1 MVKNVNLTHVI
12 LSDPDNN
19 YEPYDTTTPLPISG
33 TVTVSGGGVG
43 GGDATAANQTTMIS
57 HLSDIDSAVTG
68 TLSVADSTARGSLAT
83 IAGAVDGS
91 EMQVDIVSSV
101 LPSGAATSAL
111 QTSGNAD
118 LSTLAGCVDSA
129 GSRIDVNLSTDSVG
143 LATSALQTTGNS
155 SLSSIDGKM
164 SQGSDVTLSN
174 AQQVLCYGRDTG
186 GVLDALRTDSAGHLE
201 VVVDDF
207 VKGQAIMANSLPV
220 VIASDQSTLN
230 INNAE
235 VTNVGSHANAANNV
249 TINFG
254 ADSSTIAVENINI
267 GSIYYE
273 DSATSSF
280 DGLDILGSID
290 NTNFYNIGQLYPS
303 VEGAVRTASYTGL
316 DLRGLKYLKLQN
328 SSTTDNYTNVYATV
342 CGSP

>member
-33 TVTVSGGGVG
+33 TVTVSGGGI
-43 GGDATAANQTTMIS
+43 GGDATAANQTSMIS
-57 HLSDIDSAVTG
+57 HLSDINTAVTG
-68 TLSVADSTARGSLAT
+68 TLSVADTTARGSLAT

-91 EMQVDIVSSV
+91 EMQVDIVSNV

-111 QTSGNAD
+111 QSSGNAH

-129 GSRIDVNLSTDSVG
+129 GSSVDVNLATDSVG
-143 LATSALQTTGNS
+143 LATSALQSGGNS

-164 SQGSDVTLSN
+164 SQGSDLTLSN
-174 AQQVLCYGRDTG
+174 AQQVLCYGRDNT
-186 GVLDALRTDSAGHLE
+186 GVLDAFRTDSAGHLE

-207 VKGQAIMANSLPV
+207 VKGQAVMANSFPV
-220 VIASDQSTLN
+220 VIASNQSTLN

-235 VTNVGSHANAANNV
+235 VTNVGSHGNAANNV
-249 TINFG
+249 SINFG
-254 ADSSTIAVENINI
+254 ADSSTIAIENINV

-273 DSATSSF
+273 DSATSSS
-280 DGLDILGSID
+280 DSLYILGSID

-303 VEGAVRTASYTGL
+303 LEGAVRTAAYTGL
-316 DLRGLKYLKLQN
+316 DVRGLKYLKLQN
-328 SSTTDNYTNVYATV
+328 ASAADNYTNVYATV